1 MRALT
6 KVIIVAITFVLV
18 ISGLSL
24 LFTNYLPMQYNYN
37 PSHKTY
43 PQVYIR
49 SSGAIESNN
58 ANLSAV
64 PISCSGNLY
73 TFNSD
78 MELQKLVIEKSNII
92 LDGNGY
98 SVRIVGPGS
107 YKNGWNLGH
116 LDVLGAKNVTLRNLT
131 FADTQLTFKDS
142 SDCIA
147 INNNFISIHMQNCK
161 DILVSENNAK
171 WGSSVEL
178 RDTTNCTISNNTINF
193 FSLTNS
199 HHNKL
204 LHNNMTMIKQL
215 ALQFVDS
222 SSNLFFG
229 NSIERSIQLCE
240 ITGTSGDNLFV
251 ANFIQGTF
259 NYDPV
264 ITCSGVN
271 TFYHNNFINFY
282 WDTTIPCSHN
292 LWDNGAEGNYW
303 NDNHSPHRIDANNL
317 DRYPLTKPVNLSLE
331 PQPQI

>member
-6 KVIIVAITFVLV
+6 KVIIVAVTVVLV
-18 ISGLSL
+18 ISGVSL
-24 LFTNYLPMQYNYN
+24 LFTNFLPAQYNYR
-37 PSHKTY
+37 PSDKTY

-78 MELQKLVIEKSNII
+78 MELQKLVVEKSNII
-92 LDGNGY
+92 LDGNRH

-107 YKNGWNLGH
+107 YKNGWNLGR
-116 LDVLGAKNVTLRNLT
+116 LDVLGANNVTLRNLR
-131 FADTQLTFKDS
+131 FADTQLTFTDS
-142 SDCIA
+142 SNCTAVD
-147 INNNFISIHMQNCK
+147 NNFISVHMENCRDIFVSK
-161 DILVSENNAK
+161 DNYPY
-171 WGSSVEL
+171 GCSVEL
-178 RDTTNCTISNNTINF
+178 RDTNNCTVSNSTINF

-199 HHNKL
+199 YYNSL
-204 LHNNMTMIKQL
+204 LHNNMTMVKRL

-222 SSNLFFG
+222 GSNLFFG
-229 NSIERSIQLCE
+229 NSIERSIQLCK

-251 ANFIQGTF
+251 GNFIRGTF

-271 TFYHNNFINFY
+271 TFYHNNLINFY
-282 WDTTIPCSHN
+282 WNTAIPCSHN
-292 LWDNGAEGNYW
+292 LWDNGVEGNYW
-303 NDNHSPHRIDANNL
+303 NDYHSPHRIDANNL
-317 DRYPLTKPVNLSLE
+317 DRYPLTRPVDLSLE